1 MKKFPQFLKTNP
13 SFHGLQFSDIAG
25 LMVILYMAMILG
37 LNPLITIAL
46 SVVMIGVMKIMRKNF
61 DFTGLLVPRK
71 NEIHLSDICRG
82 KK

>member
-1 MKKFPQFLKTNP
+1 MKRFPQFLKTNP

-46 SVVMIGVMKIMRKNF
+46 SIMLIGVMKIMKKNF
-61 DFTGLLVPRK
+61 DFIGLLVPRK
-71 NEIHLSDICRG
+71 KEIHLSDICRG